1 MTRPAKL
8 SAKCLFCA
16 LVLCFLPPSSF
27 AGTLTGTVQNGTTG
41 QPAAGVTIVLLQLQ
55 GGMQTAATTKSD
67 AKGHFQFD
75 HPDIGV
81 APMLLRV
88 QYRGVNYHE
97 PVPPGKGTAN
107 VEVFEPTQD
116 PAAFSVTSHALIFQP
131 RGNELMVGE
140 EYIIENK
147 TKPPVAFYREDGSFV
162 FSIPE
167 GAQFNQASA
176 WGSSGMPVTQ
186 GTIDKGKN
194 QMAIAFPFRPGESG
208 IRISYTLPYAI
219 NHTTVRS
226 VSPYNVQ
233 QIFVGAPP
241 AVQISAESLTP
252 AGQNQGFSVYSRG
265 AIPSGSPLNISISGT
280 APMVSG
286 GQGGGS
292 AGPPQGGDE
301 SQNPS
306 VNSRADSGGE
316 APTATA
322 TTLPAR
328 LDSLKW
334 ILVGGFAAIF
344 ALGFVYLW
352 RAPHFAKAHAGN
364 SDSAEDQPEAPS
376 KRGQKNR
383 PSAPSSPEQVDREV
397 RGSLDDL
404 KDTIFRLELR
414 REAGTIG
421 EAEYARERERLQ
433 KVLRDL
439 VRG

>member
-1 MTRPAKL
+1 MTRLAKFW
-8 SAKCLFCA
+8 AFCA
-16 LVLCFLPPSSF
+16 LCALASCFLSSSSF
-27 AGTLTGTVQNGTTG
+27 AGALTGTVQNGTTG
-41 QPAAGVTIVLLQLQ
+41 QPAAGVTVALIQLQ
-55 GGMQTAATTKSD
+55 GGMQTAATTKTD

-81 APMLLRV
+81 APMLLRAE
-88 QYRGVNYHE
+88 YRGVNYHE

-131 RGNELMVGE
+131 RGNELLVGE

-147 TKPPVAFYREDGSFV
+147 TKPPVAFYREDGSFT

-208 IRISYTLPYAI
+208 IRISYTLPYSG
-219 NHTTVRS
+219 NHAAVRS
-226 VSPYNVQ
+226 ISPYNIQ

-241 AVQISAESLTP
+241 SVQISGEGLSP
-252 AGQNQGFSVYSRG
+252 AGQNQGFNVYAR
-265 AIPSGSPLNISISGT
+265 SGVSSNSPFNVTVSGT

-286 GQGGGS
+286 GQGADG
-292 AGPPQGGDE
+292 

-306 VNSRADSGGE
+306 VNSRADSSGGE

-344 ALGFVYLW
+344 ALGFVYLL
-352 RAPHFAKAHAGN
+352 RQPQLAGAGAGF
-364 SDSAEDQPEAPS
+364 STAAESGEAAPS
-376 KRGQKNR
+376 KRASKAK
-383 PSAPSSPEQVDREV
+383 PAPSTAEVEHEV

-404 KDTIFRLELR
+404 KEKVFRLELR

-421 EAEYARERERLQ
+421 EEEYARERERLQ

>member
-1 MTRPAKL
+1 MTH
-8 SAKCLFCA
+8 SARFSAMSILCA
-16 LVLCFLPPSSF
+16 LVLCFLGSASF

-41 QPAAGVTIVLLQLQ
+41 QPVAGVTVALLQLQ
-55 GGMQTAATTKSD
+55 GGMQTAATTKTD
-67 AKGHFQFD
+67 PKGHFQFN
-75 HPDIGV
+75 HPDVGV
-81 APMLLRV
+81 APMLLRAK
-88 QYRGVNYHE
+88 YRGVNYHE

-107 VEVFEPTQD
+107 IEVFEPTKD
-116 PAAFSVTSHALIFQP
+116 LAAFSVTSHALIFQP
-131 RGNELMVGE
+131 RGNDLLVGE

-147 TKPPVAFYREDGSFV
+147 TKPPVAFYREDGSFL

-208 IRISYTLPYAI
+208 IRISYTLPYSG
-219 NHTTVRS
+219 NHAAVRS
-226 VSPYNVQ
+226 VSPYNIQ

-241 AVQISAESLTP
+241 SVQISGEGLSP
-252 AGQNQGFSVYSRG
+252 AGQNQGFNVYTRGGVSPNSAFNVSV
-265 AIPSGSPLNISISGT
+265 SGT
-280 APMVSG
+280 APMVSSA
-286 GQGGGS
+286 QGGGS
-292 AGPPQGGDE
+292 AGPPQGDDG
-301 SQNPS
+301 SQNSS
-306 VNSRADSGGE
+306 VNSRADSAAAE
-316 APTATA
+316 APTASA

-344 ALGFVYLW
+344 ALGFVYLLRQPQFAGAGSGSSTAAETGESAPAK
-352 RAPHFAKAHAGN
+352 RAPKAKPAA
-364 SDSAEDQPEAPS
+364 STAEVE
-376 KRGQKNR
+376 
-383 PSAPSSPEQVDREV
+383 REV

-404 KDTIFRLELR
+404 KDKIFRLELR

-421 EAEYARERERLQ
+421 EEDYARERERLQ

>member
-1 MTRPAKL
+1 VTRLAKFSVCSGL
-8 SAKCLFCA
+8 CA
-16 LVLCFLPPSSF
+16 LILSLLSSSSF
-27 AGTLTGTVQNGTTG
+27 AGTLTGTVRNGTTG
-41 QPAAGVTIVLLQLQ
+41 QPAAGVTVALIQLQ
-55 GGMQTAATTKSD
+55 GGMQTAATTKTD

-75 HPDIGV
+75 HPDVGV
-81 APMLLRV
+81 APMLLRAE
-88 QYRGVNYHE
+88 YRGVNYHE

-107 VEVFEPTQD
+107 VEVFEPTKD

-131 RGNELMVGE
+131 RGNELLVGE

-147 TKPPVAFYREDGSFV
+147 TKPPVAFYREDGSFL

-208 IRISYTLPYAI
+208 IRISYTLPYSG
-219 NHTTVRS
+219 NHAAVRS
-226 VSPYNVQ
+226 ISPYNIQ
-233 QIFVGAPP
+233 QLFVGAPP
-241 AVQISAESLTP
+241 SVQISGEGLSP
-252 AGQNQGFSVYSRG
+252 AGQNQGFNVYTRGGVSPNSPFNVSV
-265 AIPSGSPLNISISGT
+265 SGT

-292 AGPPQGGDE
+292 AGPPQGADG

-306 VNSRADSGGE
+306 VNSRAGPSGGE

-344 ALGFVYLW
+344 ALGFVYLL
-352 RAPHFAKAHAGN
+352 RQPQLAGAGAG
-364 SDSAEDQPEAPS
+364 SSTAAESGEAISS
-376 KRGQKNR
+376 KRGSK
-383 PSAPSSPEQVDREV
+383 PKPAASTAEVEREV
-397 RGSLDDL
+397 RGSLDEL
-404 KDTIFRLELR
+404 KDRIFRLELR

-421 EAEYARERERLQ
+421 EEEYARERERLQ

>member
-1 MTRPAKL
+1 MRH
-8 SAKCLFCA
+8 SAKFSAMALLCA
-16 LVLCFLPPSSF
+16 LVLCLLGSASF

-41 QPAAGVTIVLLQLQ
+41 QPAAGVTVALIQLQ
-55 GGMQTAATTKSD
+55 GGMQTAATTKTD
-67 AKGHFQFD
+67 AKGHFQFN

-81 APMLLRV
+81 APMLLRAE
-88 QYRGVNYHE
+88 YLGVNYHE

-107 VEVFEPTQD
+107 VEVFEPTKD

-131 RGNELMVGE
+131 RGTDLLVGE
-140 EYIIENK
+140 EYLIENK
-147 TKPPVAFYREDGSFV
+147 TKPPVAFYREDGSFT

-208 IRISYTLPYAI
+208 IRISYTLPYSG
-219 NHTTVRS
+219 NHAAVRS
-226 VSPYNVQ
+226 VSPYNIQ

-241 AVQISAESLTP
+241 SVQISGEGLSP
-252 AGQNQGFSVYSRG
+252 AGQNQGFNVYTRGGVSSNSAFNVSV
-265 AIPSGSPLNISISGT
+265 SGT

-286 GQGGGS
+286 GQSGGA
-292 AGPPQGGDE
+292 AGAPQGGDE

-306 VNSRADSGGE
+306 VNSRADSSGGE
-316 APTATA
+316 APTVTA

-334 ILVGGFAAIF
+334 ILVAGFAAIF
-344 ALGFVYLW
+344 VLGFVYLL
-352 RAPHFAKAHAGN
+352 RQPHFAGTGAGSSSAAENREVPPPKRSSNAKAPA
-364 SDSAEDQPEAPS
+364 STEE
-376 KRGQKNR
+376 
-383 PSAPSSPEQVDREV
+383 VDREV
-397 RGSLDDL
+397 RGSLDEL
-404 KDTIFRLELR
+404 KDKIFRLELR

-421 EAEYARERERLQ
+421 EVDYARERERLQ

>member
-1 MTRPAKL
+1 VTRLGKI
-8 SAKCLFCA
+8 SAYNGLCV
-16 LVLCFLPPSSF
+16 LVLCFLSSTSF

-41 QPAAGVTIVLLQLQ
+41 QPAAGVTVALIQLQ
-55 GGMQTAATTKSD
+55 GGMQTAATTKTD

-75 HPDIGV
+75 HPGIGV
-81 APMLLRV
+81 APMLLRAE
-88 QYRGVNYHE
+88 YRGVNYHE
-97 PVPPGKGTAN
+97 PVPPGKGAAN
-107 VEVFEPTQD
+107 IEVFEPTKD

-131 RGNELMVGE
+131 RGNELLVGE

-147 TKPPVAFYREDGSFV
+147 TKPPVAFYREDGSFL

-208 IRISYTLPYAI
+208 IRITYTLPYSGNHAAI
-219 NHTTVRS
+219 RS
-226 VSPYNVQ
+226 VSPYNIQ

-241 AVQISAESLTP
+241 SVQISGEGLSP
-252 AGQNQGFSVYSRG
+252 AGQNQGFNVYTRG
-265 AIPSGSPLNISISGT
+265 GVNPNSPFNVAVSGT
-280 APMVSG
+280 APMVSAG
-286 GQGGGS
+286 AGGGS
-292 AGPPQGGDE
+292 SGPPQSGEE

-306 VNSRADSGGE
+306 VNSRADSSGGE

-334 ILVGGFAAIF
+334 ILVGGFASIF
-344 ALGFVYLW
+344 ALGFVYLL
-352 RAPHFAKAHAGN
+352 RQPHFAGAGAGATSFADN
-364 SDSAEDQPEAPS
+364 PKTAPPTHESKTKRPASASEVE
-376 KRGQKNR
+376 
-383 PSAPSSPEQVDREV
+383 REV
-397 RGSLDDL
+397 HGSLDEL
-404 KDTIFRLELR
+404 KDKIFRLELR
-414 REAGTIG
+414 REAGTI
-421 EAEYARERERLQ
+421 AEEDYSRERERLQ

>member
-1 MTRPAKL
+1 MMR
-8 SAKCLFCA
+8 SAKISAICVFFM
-16 LVLCFLPPSSF
+16 LVLCFLPSGSF

-41 QPAAGVTIVLLQLQ
+41 QPVAGVTVILLQLQ
-55 GGMQTAATTKSD
+55 GGMQTAATTKTD

-81 APMLLRV
+81 APMLLRA

-107 VEVFEPTQD
+107 IEVFEPTQD
-116 PAAFSVTSHALIFQP
+116 PAAFTVTSHALIFQP

-147 TKPPVAFYREDGSFV
+147 TKPPVAFYREEGSFT

-208 IRISYTLPYAI
+208 IRISYTLPYAG

-226 VSPYNVQ
+226 TSPYNVQ

-241 AVQISAESLTP
+241 AVQISADGLSP
-252 AGQNQGFSVYSRG
+252 AGQNQGFNVYTRG
-265 AIPSGSPLNISISGT
+265 GVAPGSPLNISVSGT
-280 APMVSG
+280 APVVSS

-301 SQNPS
+301 SQNSS
-306 VNSRADSGGE
+306 VNSRADTAAES
-316 APTATA
+316 PTVTA

-352 RAPHFAKAHAGN
+352 RAPHFARAHAG
-364 SDSAEDQPEAPS
+364 
-376 KRGQKNR
+376 
-383 PSAPSSPEQVDREV
+383 PSSPADNHEAASPKRGSKAKSTASTEEVDREV
-397 RGSLDDL
+397 RGSLDEL

-414 REAGTIG
+414 RQAGTVG
-421 EAEYARERERLQ
+421 EEDYARERERLQ
-433 KVLRDL
+433 KILREL

>member
-8 SAKCLFCA
+8 SAISLLCA
-16 LVLCFLPPSSF
+16 LVLCLLGPPTF

-41 QPAAGVTIVLLQLQ
+41 QLAAGVTVALIQLQ
-55 GGMQTAATTKSD
+55 GGMQTAATTKTD

-75 HPDIGV
+75 HPGIGV
-81 APMLLRV
+81 APMLLRAE
-88 QYRGVNYHE
+88 YRGVNYHE

-107 VEVFEPTQD
+107 IEVFEPTKD
-116 PAAFSVTSHALIFQP
+116 PSAFTVTSHALIFQP
-131 RGNELMVGE
+131 RGNELLVGE
-140 EYIIENK
+140 EYIIDNK
-147 TKPPVAFYREDGSFV
+147 TKPPVAFYREDGSFL

-208 IRISYTLPYAI
+208 IRITYTLPYSG
-219 NHTTVRS
+219 NHAAVRS
-226 VSPYNVQ
+226 VSPYNIQ

-241 AVQISAESLTP
+241 SVQISGEGLSP
-252 AGQNQGFSVYSRG
+252 AGQNQGFNVYARGGVNPNSPFNVSV
-265 AIPSGSPLNISISGT
+265 SGT
-280 APMVSG
+280 VPTASAG
-286 GQGGGS
+286 AGGGS
-292 AGPPQGGDE
+292 AGPPQAGDE

-306 VNSRADSGGE
+306 VNSRADSSGRE

-322 TTLPAR
+322 TSLPAR

-344 ALGFVYLW
+344 ALGFVYLL
-352 RAPHFAKAHAGN
+352 RQPQFAGVGTGA
-364 SDSAEDQPEAPS
+364 SSAADNQQTPPPRHES
-376 KRGQKNR
+376 KTKS
-383 PSAPSSPEQVDREV
+383 PASAAEVEREV
-397 RGSLDDL
+397 HGSLDEL
-404 KDTIFRLELR
+404 KDKIFRLELR

-421 EAEYARERERLQ
+421 EEEYARERERLQ

>member
-1 MTRPAKL
+1 MTR
-8 SAKCLFCA
+8 SAKISAICVFCA
-16 LVLCFLPPSSF
+16 LVLCFLPSGSF

-41 QPAAGVTIVLLQLQ
+41 QPAAGITVALIQLQ
-55 GGMQTAATTKSD
+55 GGMQTAATTKTD
-67 AKGHFQFD
+67 AKGYFQFD

-81 APMLLRV
+81 APMLLRA

-97 PVPPGKGTAN
+97 PIPPGKGTAN
-107 VEVFEPTQD
+107 IEVFEPTQD
-116 PAAFSVTSHALIFQP
+116 PAAFTVTSHALIFQP

-147 TKPPVAFYREDGSFV
+147 TKPPVAFYREDGSFT
-162 FSIPE
+162 FSIPD

-208 IRISYTLPYAI
+208 VRISYTLPYAG

-233 QIFVGAPP
+233 QIFIGAPP
-241 AVQISAESLTP
+241 AVQITSDALSP
-252 AGQNQGFSVYSRG
+252 AGQNQGFNVYTRG
-265 AIPSGSPLNISISGT
+265 GVSPGSPLNISVSGT
-280 APMVSG
+280 APMVSS
-286 GQGGGS
+286 GQGRGS

-301 SQNPS
+301 SQNSS
-306 VNSRADSGGE
+306 VNSRADTPGE
-316 APTATA
+316 APTVTA

-352 RAPHFAKAHAGN
+352 RAPHFARGHAGAA
-364 SDSAEDQPEAPS
+364 SAAGNHEAPPPERDS
-376 KRGQKNR
+376 KAK
-383 PSAPSSPEQVDREV
+383 APASTGEVDREV
-397 RGSLDDL
+397 RGSLDVL

-414 REAGTIG
+414 RQAGTIG
-421 EAEYARERERLQ
+421 EAEYSRERERLQ
-433 KVLRDL
+433 KVLREL